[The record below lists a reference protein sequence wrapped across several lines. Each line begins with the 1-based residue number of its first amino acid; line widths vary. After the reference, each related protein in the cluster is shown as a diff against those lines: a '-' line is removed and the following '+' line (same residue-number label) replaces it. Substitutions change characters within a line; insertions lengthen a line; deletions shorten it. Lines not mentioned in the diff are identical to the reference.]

1 MDPAQASAFL
11 RRIRE
16 IRERSR
22 LMHNDL
28 ILRFAQAAKKV
39 GCQIAE
45 VQYFQAVGRYV
56 ADLAR
61 LKGAKLIQASSHDLV
76 ERLGLRSFL
85 EGSEI
90 VASGPDPEGI
100 LMADF
105 GVSDALIGIA
115 ETGSLLIHLDPVDP
129 RLVTML
135 PPVHVALLPREDLV
149 ESLEDG
155 IAITRHLIIER
166 FAQGKP
172 SYISWITGPS
182 RTGDIE
188 RVLTI
193 GVHGPKELHIVLIP

>member
-1 MDPAQASAFL
+1 MQSD
-11 RRIRE
+11 RIF
-16 IRERSR
+16 
-22 LMHNDL
+22 
-28 ILRFAQAAKKV
+28 RFTQMAKKV
-39 GCQIAE
+39 GCQITE
-45 VQYFQAVGRYV
+45 VPYVLAAGRYI

-90 VASGPDPEGI
+90 VASGPDPERV
-100 LMADF
+100 LLADL
-105 GVSDALIGIA
+105 GVSDAVVGIA

-129 RLVTML
+129 RLVTTL

-149 ESLEDG
+149 ESFEEG
-155 IAITRHLIIER
+155 IAITRHRILTLH
-166 FAQGKP
+166 AQGKP

-188 RVLTI
+188 MIHTI
-193 GVHGPKELHIVLIP
+193 GVHGPKELHIILIP